1 MAMIGVEVMKHVHV
15 VLAYLESNY
24 HSKSNGMKYI
34 EVYAIPSELWHNYL
48 CFMEVCF
55 FLILHRKGA
64 VLV

>member
-34 EVYAIPSELWHNYL
+34 EVYAIPSEL
-48 CFMEVCF
+48 
-55 FLILHRKGA
+55 
-64 VLV
+64 